1 MALAGYRW
9 PYKWLWRRGRG
20 RQAHLVLDDP
30 WEENDLLQLPGPE
43 RPSEL
48 KQLAKDFREQRYRL
62 SEPLRLPR
70 RLLHLQKNLELL
82 RTLGYIDAR

>member
-1 MALAGYRW
+1 ML
-9 PYKWLWRRGRG
+9 
-20 RQAHLVLDDP
+20 LDDP
-30 WEENDLLQLPGPE
+30 WEGNDLLQLPGPE

-48 KQLAKDFREQRYRL
+48 KRLAEDFREQRYRL

-82 RTLGYIDAR
+82 RTLGYIDTR